1 MLPGSVV
8 IPLLSFMV
16 LLLSASLYGLAAS
29 GHFPAEHRAPGLRA
43 GFGRI
48 VLFGSLALCLF
59 CLFGG
64 IALVWYAV
72 PWYAAVIG
80 GGAMVLIAPLLLQ
93 PFPDSFVNGRAALLT
108 FSGMSLAITVLL
120 WCVG

>member
-1 MLPGSVV
+1 MLPGSAV

-29 GHFPAEHRAPGLRA
+29 GHFPAEHRAPSLRT
-43 GFGRI
+43 GFGRV
-48 VLFGSLALCLF
+48 VLFGSLALCPI
-59 CLFGG
+59 CLLGG
-64 IALVWYAV
+64 VALIWHAV

-80 GGAMVLIAPLLLQ
+80 GGTMVLIAPLLLQ

-108 FSGMSLAITVLL
+108 FSGMSLMATALL
-120 WCVG
+120 LRMG